1 LIDKI
6 KIFSFSKLIIKS
18 LSSYD
23 HLAKVISRLLSDRPS
38 DAVDI
43 FEDVSRLEKRE
54 KFFNKVDTIIDK
66 PDKSTEAKLADIQR
80 SLYIVIYN

>member
-1 LIDKI
+1 M
-6 KIFSFSKLIIKS
+6 SE
-18 LSSYD
+18 
-23 HLAKVISRLLSDRPS
+23 RPS

-43 FEDVSRLEKRE
+43 FEDISRLEKRD

-80 SLYIVIYN
+80 NLYMVYFNYTLLENVFQLN

>member
-1 LIDKI
+1 
-6 KIFSFSKLIIKS
+6 
-18 LSSYD
+18 LSE
-23 HLAKVISRLLSDRPS
+23 RPS

-43 FEDVSRLEKRE
+43 FEDISRLEKRD

-80 SLYIVIYN
+80 NLYMVYFNYTLLENVFQLN